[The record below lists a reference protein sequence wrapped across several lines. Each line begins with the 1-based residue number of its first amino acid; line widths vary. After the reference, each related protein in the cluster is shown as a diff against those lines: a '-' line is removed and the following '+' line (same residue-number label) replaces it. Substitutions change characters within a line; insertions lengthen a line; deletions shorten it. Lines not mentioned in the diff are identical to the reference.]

1 MALIYTNMKFEQDF
15 KDALAQLP
23 NKEKDKLILRLL
35 KKDISLANQLYFQL
49 LDTRSVEEL
58 RNNVEQK
65 IEEFFH
71 YRSNNFYS
79 PGILMMYV
87 RDVSGAI
94 TEHVSTTKDKFGEP
108 YLNCVMLIS
117 ALQNNS
123 ANLIQCSKG
132 DTFKFNT
139 YVIARI
145 FKILTQ
151 VRALHEDLRYDFQE
165 LFEKLIT
172 EMIQLPTLMDA
183 TIYHGLD
190 MNWINYQEIPE
201 NIVAIQKELRQRGYL
216 K

>member
-1 MALIYTNMKFEQDF
+1 MKFEQDF
-15 KDALAQLP
+15 KEALAQLP

-35 KKDISLANQLYFQL
+35 KKDIRLANQLYFEL
-49 LDTRSVEEL
+49 VETRSVEEL
-58 RNNVEQK
+58 RNMVEQE

-71 YRSNNFYS
+71 SRMNHFYS

-94 TEHVSTTKDKFGEP
+94 TEHVSNTKDKFGEP
-108 YLNCVMLIS
+108 YLNCFMLIS
-117 ALQNNS
+117 ALKNNS
-123 ANLIQCSKG
+123 ANLKQCSKG

-139 YVIARI
+139 YVVARI

-151 VRALHEDLRYDFQE
+151 VRALHEDLRFDFQE

-172 EMIQLPTLMDA
+172 EMIQIPTLMDA

-190 MNWINYQEIPE
+190 INWIDYQEIPE
-201 NIVAIQKELRQRGYL
+201 NIALIQKELRSQGYL